1 MMGLATALSEV
12 TLVLFTTLAPSG
24 AVAFAIIAVLI
35 ACGHCDGERCFRAK
49 QFLAVPLVTTM
60 AGLIASATH
69 LGNPANALYVFMGVG
84 RSPLSNEVFS
94 AVVFLGLAGSY
105 WLYSFT
111 QVKRPVLERIWLVA
125 AAVAAVVFLDQVS
138 LAYSVETIITWDSPL
153 MPLSLWL
160 NALIGGPLLALCSLR
175 AADRR
180 FVPGRFWNGL
190 CLVSAV
196 ALAGN
201 LIVLTLYGGELSGMR
216 NSLATALDL
225 APFYPALVAY
235 GILIAAGIVLMY
247 AANPAGL
254 LLRRC
259 KMHGHDRKAPSL
271 KAAELRTLYCC
282 IASCVLVLL
291 GIFVI
296 RFVFYMLHMT
306 AGLAI

>member
-24 AVAFAIIAVLI
+24 AVAFAVIAVLI
-35 ACGHCDGERCFRAK
+35 ACGYCDGDRCFRAK
-49 QFLAVPLVTTM
+49 QFLAIPLVTTM

-125 AAVAAVVFLDQVS
+125 SAVAAAAFIDQVS

-153 MPLSLWL
+153 MPVSLWL
-160 NALIGGPLLALCSLR
+160 NALVGGPLLALCSLR
-175 AADRR
+175 AADRG
-180 FVPGRFWNGL
+180 FASGRFWNSL

-201 LIVLTLYGGELSGMR
+201 LIVLVVYGGELSGMR

-225 APFYPALVAY
+225 APFYPALVVY
-235 GILIAAGIVLMY
+235 GILVAAGIVVMY
-247 AANPAGL
+247 AASPAGS

-259 KMHGHDRKAPSL
+259 SQDRYDGTKRSV
-271 KAAELRTLYCC
+271 KAAESRMLFCC
-282 IASCVLVLL
+282 IASCILVFL

-296 RFVFYMLHMT
+296 RFIFYMLHMT
-306 AGLAI
+306 VGLAM

>member
-1 MMGLATALSEV
+1 MTGLATALSEV

-35 ACGHCDGERCFRAK
+35 ACGYCDGDRCFRAK
-49 QFLAVPLVTTM
+49 QFLSVPLITTM

-94 AVVFLGLAGSY
+94 AVIFLGLAGSY

-111 QVKRPVLERIWLVA
+111 QVKRPVLERIWLVSA
-125 AAVAAVVFLDQVS
+125 AIAAVVFVDQVS

-175 AADRR
+175 AADRG
-180 FVPGRFWNGL
+180 FATGRFWNIL
-190 CLVSAV
+190 CIVSAA
-196 ALAGN
+196 ALVGN
-201 LIVLTLYGGELSGMR
+201 MVVLVLYGSELAGMR
-216 NSLATALDL
+216 NSLTSALDL
-225 APFYPALVAY
+225 APFYPALAVY
-235 GILIAAGIVLMY
+235 GITVAAGIVSMLF
-247 AANPAGL
+247 ANPSGS
-254 LLRRC
+254 LLRRFRPDGPEC
-259 KMHGHDRKAPSL
+259 RTGDSSR
-271 KAAELRTLYCC
+271 AELRMLGWC
-282 IASCVLVLL
+282 IVSCAMAFF
-291 GIFVI
+291 GIFLI

-306 AGLAI
+306 VGLAV